1 MVDLF
6 FYNIFIISI
15 NFLMLI
21 TGQEP
26 FTPLQNCFQ
35 EKKNIL
41 CNDLLKNSIQEHS
54 IANNWELLVLLKRDS
69 NINMIKKSGC

>member
-1 MVDLF
+1 
-6 FYNIFIISI
+6 
-15 NFLMLI
+15 MLI
-21 TGQEP
+21 TGQGP
-26 FTPLQNCFQ
+26 LTPLQKCFQ

-41 CNDLLKNSIQEHS
+41 CNDLLKNSVQEHS